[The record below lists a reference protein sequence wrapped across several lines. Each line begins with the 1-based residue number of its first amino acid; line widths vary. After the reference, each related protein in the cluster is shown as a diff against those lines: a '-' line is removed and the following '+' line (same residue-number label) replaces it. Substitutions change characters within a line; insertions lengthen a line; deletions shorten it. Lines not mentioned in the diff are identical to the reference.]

1 MDFIANQEVVKS
13 VLRVC
18 EDNAKDSNTLYRT
31 ALGLFRSYGG
41 DESQTDITLN
51 DDTENAR
58 TITTIQ
64 FGDILEFVNWKKN
77 VTDVTN

>member
-1 MDFIANQEVVKS
+1 MGI
-13 VLRVC
+13 
-18 EDNAKDSNTLYRT
+18 
-31 ALGLFRSYGG
+31 LFRSYGG